1 MSGCIP
7 RHGVLWALSV
17 WEMYEKD
24 IGFKSYLFKFFQDK
38 KFFSLCKDT
47 HFSSNER
54 FTKLCL
60 V

>member
-24 IGFKSYLFKFFQDK
+24 IGFKENNNKITTELFIYIFPKQKVFLLVQGHSFFIK
-38 KFFSLCKDT
+38 
-47 HFSSNER
+47 
-54 FTKLCL
+54 
-60 V
+60 